1 MIDAVKKI
9 NQMLASV
16 GGTAEG
22 HFKIYPTN
30 NDGVSRTHLFL
41 KADKL
46 PLSPAIDFSVDLP
59 GDTDNMVV
67 AGANAIMDATGLGND
82 PETAAP
88 PSN

>member
-1 MIDAVKKI
+1 MIQVVQKI
-9 NQMLASV
+9 NQLLSSV

-22 HFKIYPTN
+22 HFKVFSTN
-30 NDGVSRTHLFL
+30 AGGVSRTHVFL

-46 PLSPAIDFSVDLP
+46 PLQPAIDFSVDLP

-67 AGANAIMDATGLGND
+67 AGANTIMEATGLGNE
-82 PETAAP
+82 PETAP